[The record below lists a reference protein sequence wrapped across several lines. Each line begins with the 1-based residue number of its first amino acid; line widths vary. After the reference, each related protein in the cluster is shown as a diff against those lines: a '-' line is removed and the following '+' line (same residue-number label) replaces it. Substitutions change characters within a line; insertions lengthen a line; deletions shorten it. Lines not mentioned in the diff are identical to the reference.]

1 MSRLKKKLASEFSND
16 SPAQS
21 SKDDAG
27 DKNSKVYDKR
37 TGWCRQ
43 KFREDWCSESQ
54 FEGWLEEVPDDPFRA
69 WCKCCQCTLL
79 VGRSELLKHS
89 ATKKHKRAFE
99 EFKIGNNAICLMD
112 GKLFGSTGTISNK
125 TIDEAVLRA
134 ELRFAAFA
142 VDHNLSVNAIEHLGN
157 LMNVFGERLDVLPKL
172 KMDSSRCS
180 TIVCQVLMKSIE
192 QELEEVLK
200 SNGYSLIVEEVE
212 LSDPGRRAFIIIVRY
227 FNELK
232 NKTWNQLLGTIIVSD
247 QDLQIKSLWKMV
259 SELLTN
265 LKVPVNNLV
274 AVAAD
279 YSIPLFD
286 LENLSDLKT
295 GDYLQTNMELVAQGS
310 NTQLFRFN
318 SNSILS
324 VMWSA
329 VNTLPEG
336 LESLMHHFGSLVTG
350 QLKHVYRITSDDVLS
365 TTLQEVASYETRK
378 HFQSLR
384 PSEWLIN
391 STCNAMLAQC
401 LPLLI
406 SFLEKRVVESESAI
420 ANALLRE
427 ATNPYSKAYFLFLS
441 YILSQFEVMHSLLRS
456 TNVSSYRLIKDFLTH
471 FRGYCQHFIAPAVG
485 MVSDLTKIDLED
497 EKNLLPEKSIFV
509 GKECQEYLK
518 EMEED
523 ELTTQFMGQ
532 CRRFLQVAAIQIL
545 NRIPM
550 NDVVLNMLTFMD
562 PSVAFSSDGRVTI
575 PNLQPL
581 SVKFPILLASSKLDE
596 QWDALPTYFSTSDVE
611 ELKKLPVDTM
621 WGVVGDVRN
630 DQDVLVFGALG
641 RLAKIMLSLP
651 IPDVDVV
658 TLTKMV
664 TEVTTCCYS
673 DEEMKSR
680 LEMVPLKHSMMRSNI
695 DCYQQRVTMKNR
707 KLYLLNV
714 NKKEDF
720 PETRYL
726 FRDDN
731 Q

>member
-1 MSRLKKKLASEFSND
+1 
-16 SPAQS
+16 
-21 SKDDAG
+21 
-27 DKNSKVYDKR
+27 
-37 TGWCRQ
+37 
-43 KFREDWCSESQ
+43 
-54 FEGWLEEVPDDPFRA
+54 
-69 WCKCCQCTLL
+69 
-79 VGRSELLKHS
+79 
-89 ATKKHKRAFE
+89 
-99 EFKIGNNAICLMD
+99 
-112 GKLFGSTGTISNK
+112 
-125 TIDEAVLRA
+125 
-134 ELRFAAFA
+134 
-142 VDHNLSVNAIEHLGN
+142 
-157 LMNVFGERLDVLPKL
+157 
-172 KMDSSRCS
+172 
-180 TIVCQVLMKSIE
+180 
-192 QELEEVLK
+192 
-200 SNGYSLIVEEVE
+200 
-212 LSDPGRRAFIIIVRY
+212 
-227 FNELK
+227 
-232 NKTWNQLLGTIIVSD
+232 
-247 QDLQIKSLWKMV
+247 
-259 SELLTN
+259 
-265 LKVPVNNLV
+265 
-274 AVAAD
+274 
-279 YSIPLFD
+279 
-286 LENLSDLKT
+286 
-295 GDYLQTNMELVAQGS
+295 
-310 NTQLFRFN
+310 
-318 SNSILS
+318 
-324 VMWSA
+324 
-329 VNTLPEG
+329 
-336 LESLMHHFGSLVTG
+336 
-350 QLKHVYRITSDDVLS
+350 
-365 TTLQEVASYETRK
+365 
-378 HFQSLR
+378 
-384 PSEWLIN
+384 
-391 STCNAMLAQC
+391 
-401 LPLLI
+401 
-406 SFLEKRVVESESAI
+406 
-420 ANALLRE
+420 
-427 ATNPYSKAYFLFLS
+427 
-441 YILSQFEVMHSLLRS
+441 
-456 TNVSSYRLIKDFLTH
+456 
-471 FRGYCQHFIAPAVG
+471 